1 MTRVNTHLP
10 STVLLGKGIMDKVFA
25 VIGLGLTAL
34 LFPLIALAI
43 KWDSK
48 GPIFYRQLR
57 VGRAW
62 PHKTEIFE
70 IIKFRTMKIDAE
82 QSGQAQWA
90 QKSDPRIT
98 QVGKLLRKLRLD
110 ELPQFYNILRGDMSL
125 IGPRPERP
133 VFIKLLENQIP
144 FYDERM
150 YGIAPGI
157 TGLAQVSRGYDGNI
171 EDVRAKVAFD
181 HAYAMALGKTKTW
194 FLTDAKILLA
204 TIKVVILGKGQ

>member
-1 MTRVNTHLP
+1 MTNVNTHLP
-10 STVLLGKGIMDKVFA
+10 FTVLVGKKLMDLTFA
-25 VIGLGLTAL
+25 VIGLGMTAL

-43 KWDSK
+43 KCDSK

-62 PHKTEIFE
+62 PDKTEIFE
-70 IIKFRTMKIDAE
+70 IIKFRTMKTDAE
-82 QSGQAQWA
+82 QSGRAQWA

-98 QVGKLLRKLRLD
+98 RVGKWLRKLRLD

-133 VFIKLLENQIP
+133 VFIKLLEQQIP

-157 TGLAQVSRGYDGNI
+157 TGLAQVSRGYDENI

-181 HAYAMALGKTKTW
+181 HAYALAMSTTKTW
-194 FLTDAKILLA
+194 FLTDAKILLG
-204 TIKVVILGKGQ
+204 TVKVVILGQGQ